1 MPRTAP
7 TPASAP
13 GPNRFIAPLFGVLV
27 FLLYF
32 LLFEDYGIDY
42 WDTYIAAPATFA
54 AGRPCVFTDDKDRPV
69 HQYNLRQ
76 QLPHD
81 LVGKG
86 SYGIVSKDQR
96 IGAGITFA
104 VPYLVFGAAGFRI
117 FYALFGALAFLLS
130 FAAGRRLFGGQTLPA
145 VLGLVVAVNP
155 FMLSMN
161 RLNANFISVTI
172 MAGILALLLQERP
185 RWLLIGLIYGALGGI
200 RNEAIM
206 LVPAGLFLLLSSPEG
221 RRGLVLFA
229 AGALAGIAPYLAW
242 NKFAFGEALIH
253 ASQFSDFEG
262 WRPMF
267 KHSLLGWEF
276 EFNGL
281 FNWPF
286 HDHLV
291 RTPHYPFPTYLTL
304 PLTLLVCFGVLLAAC
319 AVIGLW
325 AQWRRDRRWCVFL
338 VLWIA
343 CCLGLFLFQEN
354 WEEPKTT
361 FGALNIPPLGVFMV
375 RGIQWIA
382 QRPRCW
388 KRWAALAVTVLALE
402 GAILGARSVEVPVD
416 ERWHVRFPKA
426 KKEASGVGCLADEQ
440 RREWLFFHTDE
451 CPSELAEQRAKLT
464 RGNLLPGLY
473 YPLRLGKADI
483 APEWWHYEP
492 KIFDIWEKIYGD

>member
-1 MPRTAP
+1 MRRNPY
-7 TPASAP
+7 
-13 GPNRFIAPLFGVLV
+13 IAPLLMAAV

-32 LLFEDYGIDY
+32 FIFEDYGIDY

-54 AGRPCVFTDDKDRPV
+54 AGRPCVFTDQNDQPV
-69 HQYNLRQ
+69 HQYKLRQ
-76 QLPHD
+76 RLPHD
-81 LVGKG
+81 LVGEG
-86 SYGIVSKDQR
+86 TYGIVSKDQR
-96 IGAGITFA
+96 IGAGITFT
-104 VPYLVFGAAGFRI
+104 VPYLVFGAAGFRVM
-117 FYALFGALAFLLS
+117 YAGFGALAFLLS
-130 FAAGRRLFGGQTLPA
+130 FAAGRRLFGGQMLPA

-161 RLNANFISVTI
+161 RLNANFISVTVMMGI
-172 MAGILALLLQERP
+172 MALLLQERP

-206 LVPAGLFLLLSSPEG
+206 LVPAGLLLLLSTRNG
-221 RRGLVLFA
+221 RRGIIFFL
-229 AGALAGIAPYLAW
+229 AGAVTGIAPYLAW
-242 NKFAFGEALIH
+242 NKYAFGKALIH

-304 PLTLLVCFGVLLAAC
+304 PLTLILCFGVVLSALAI
-319 AVIGLW
+319 IGLW
-325 AQWRRDRRWCVFL
+325 AQWRTDRRWFCFL
-338 VLWIA
+338 ALWIT